1 MKLVNKITGNKRLMR
16 FVETTQTRMV
26 ESEIGNTSVVVAYY
40 LLLSLFPLLIAV
52 GNILPYLRI
61 NPNTVLPYIAEAIPA
76 SIYHDL
82 EPAIKS
88 LLTQRSGSLLS
99 LSAVAALWSA
109 SKSINALQIAMNK
122 AFGVEDRQNFIVMR
136 IMSLVVLLL
145 LLAAVVGV
153 VVIMGLGQTILH
165 VLQPIFHFSTKYIDT
180 FQTLKW
186 PVTALILL
194 VIMFLIYRLIPNA
207 KLSFRSVFPGAVFAT
222 VGWMLLSQVF
232 GLYMHYFSSKIAGYQ
247 IIGSFVVLMLW
258 LNFAAT
264 IIILGAIINA
274 IVEEYLSKGQIEDR
288 DRSINK
294 YLKKIKEKAK
304 KQKSK

>member
-1 MKLVNKITGNKRLMR
+1 MKLADKIKSNERLKR
-16 FVETTQTRMV
+16 FIETTQTRMI
-26 ESEIGNTSVVVAYY
+26 ESEISNTSVVVAYY

-61 NPNTVLPYIAEAIPA
+61 NPDEVLPYIAEAIPS
-76 SIYHDL
+76 SIYQDL

-99 LSAVAALWSA
+99 LSALAALWSA

-122 AFGVEDRQNFIVMR
+122 AFGVEKRQNFIVMR

-145 LLAAVVGV
+145 LLAALVGV

-165 VLQPIFHFSTKYIDT
+165 LLQPILNFSTNYIDT

-186 PVTALILL
+186 PITALVLL
-194 VIMFLIYRLIPNA
+194 LIMYLLYRMIPNA
-207 KLSFRSVFPGAVFAT
+207 RLSFRSVFPGAVFAT

-232 GLYMHYFSSKIAGYQ
+232 GLYLNYFSSKIAGYQ

-274 IVEEYLSKGQIEDR
+274 VVEEYLSKGKIEDR
-288 DRSINK
+288 NRSFNK
-294 YLKKIKEKAK
+294 YVKKMKSKIKK
-304 KQKSK
+304 